1 MWPNP
6 EEISKK
12 FQKEFSGRNF
22 KVLKRDVAFAEAA
35 VSSRFFK
42 IGVLKN
48 FAIFTEKYL
57 CYCLFLTILQASR
70 PTVFLKRDFNTG
82 FFLWMLQNCF
92 EQLLLQNT
100 LGGCFCIWSK
110 PYTISLIWLNC
121 LYQAGSLL
129 TFTIHF

>member
-6 EEISKK
+6 EEISEK
-12 FQKEFSGRNF
+12 FQKEISGRNF
-22 KVLKRDVAFAEAA
+22 KVLKQDVAFAEAA
-35 VSSRFFK
+35 VCRCFFK

-48 FAIFTEKYL
+48 FAIFTEKHL

-82 FFLWMLQNCF
+82 VFMWILQNCF

-100 LGGCFCIWSK
+100 LGGCFYIWPK
-110 PYTISLIWLNC
+110 PYIISLIWLNC